1 MARAL
6 VIGSGGREHALLEAL
21 SRSPEKPELFVAPG
35 NPGMEVIATR
45 VPIKETDVE
54 GLCAWCEAN
63 PMDLVVV
70 GPEAPLVMGLH
81 DAFEE
86 RPILKNIAFVGPGKL
101 GAQLEGSKSFCKSF
115 LERHGIPTARAFQVT
130 QENLEEGMAF
140 LETLSPPY
148 VLKADGLA
156 GGKGVLIEPGLE
168 EAKIALRQL
177 LDGQFGDASR
187 RVLIEEFLHGIEL
200 SVFVLLDGTTGIVL
214 PSAKDYKR
222 VGDGDTGLN
231 TGGMGA
237 VSPVPFADEA
247 FMQRV
252 RERIVEPTIKGLE
265 QDQVPY
271 RGFLF
276 IGLMNCGGHPFVIEF
291 NVRMGDPETEVVF
304 PRIRSDVFLL
314 LKATGS
320 GTLTED
326 ELEVDERV
334 AVTVVL
340 ASEGYPANPQTGRLL
355 VLPEAD
361 GQDVHVFHSGTRTGE
376 QGLESAGGRV
386 AAVTALGPDISRARQ
401 TAYRALTKVSLSGG
415 FYRNDIGLD
424 L

>member
-21 SRSPEKPELFVAPG
+21 SRSVQKPELFVAPG
-35 NPGMEVIATR
+35 NPGMEPIATR
-45 VPIKETDVE
+45 LPIKETDIE
-54 GLCAWCEAN
+54 GLCAWCEAH
-63 PMDLVVV
+63 PLDLVVV
-70 GPEAPLVMGLH
+70 GPEAPLVLGLR
-81 DAFEE
+81 DAFEL
-86 RPILKNIAFVGPGKL
+86 RPLLKNIAFVGPGKL

-130 QENLEEGMAF
+130 QENIEEGMAF
-140 LETLSPPY
+140 LESLSPPY

-156 GGKGVLIEPGLE
+156 GGKGVLIEPSLD
-168 EAKIALRQL
+168 EAKQALKHL
-177 LDGQFGDASR
+177 LNGQFGEASR
-187 RVLIEEFLHGIEL
+187 RVLLEEFLHGIEL
-200 SVFVLLDGTTGIVL
+200 SVFVLMDGKTGVVL

-222 VGDGDTGLN
+222 VGERDTGLN

-237 VSPVPFADEA
+237 VSPVPFADDA

-252 RERIVEPTIKGLE
+252 RERIVEPTLLGLRE
-265 QDQVPY
+265 DEIPY

-304 PRIRSDVFLL
+304 PRIRSDVFRLL
-314 LKATGS
+314 TAAGS
-320 GTLTED
+320 GNLTDE
-326 ELEVDERV
+326 ELEVDDRV
-334 AVTVVL
+334 GVTVVL
-340 ASEGYPANPQTGRLL
+340 ASEGYPSNPQIGRPLA
-355 VLPEAD
+355 LPDSDEQ
-361 GQDVHVFHSGTRTGE
+361 GLHVFHSGTRTGD

-386 AAVTALGPDISRARQ
+386 AAITALGPDIAQARQ
-401 TAYRALTKVSLSGG
+401 RAYSALAGVRLSGG
-415 FYRNDIGLD
+415 FFRNDIGLD